1 MADFEMNNNE
11 EIEELGDIIYTL
23 TDEDTG
29 EEIDFQL
36 IARATIDDVLYFA
49 LVPADDEECEEY
61 VILRR
66 ELDENGEEMLVT
78 IEDDEE
84 FDRVADLFDD
94 EFSDFDYDG
103 EEENN

>member
-36 IARATIDDVLYFA
+36 IARATLDDVLYFA
-49 LVPADDEECEEY
+49 LIPAEDEDADEY
-61 VILRR
+61 VILRVS
-66 ELDENGEEMLVT
+66 EDGEDVILES
-78 IEDDEE
+78 IDD
-84 FDRVADLFDD
+84 DD
-94 EFSDFDYDG
+94 EFEKVEEYFNDLLFNEVNYD
-103 EEENN
+103 EN

>member
-36 IARATIDDVLYFA
+36 IARATLDDVLYFA
-49 LVPADDEECEEY
+49 LVPADDEECDEY
-61 VILRR
+61 VILRVS
-66 ELDENGEEMLVT
+66 EDGEDVLLES
-78 IEDDEE
+78 IDD
-84 FDRVADLFDD
+84 DD
-94 EFSDFDYDG
+94 EFEKVEEYFNDLLFGDVDYD
-103 EEENN
+103 EE